1 MLRLPAFEAMSL
13 NALSIIK
20 ALFVECR
27 WVSLASHRASLRISS
42 LVIRTRLAVFRPS
55 VVYANKS
62 KKLKPERALSCLHQ
76 PGLSQAPPKKVLGK
90 VVFPE
95 PLVGTCHHAI
105 LLTYASSWRE
115 AHGGSCSCYANYQK
129 VRLAGYFR
137 YGLRLV
143 SKVIRCF
150 EA

>member
-1 MLRLPAFEAMSL
+1 MSL

-20 ALFVECR
+20 ARRSAVGCPWRVIGPASGYNL
-27 WVSLASHRASLRISS
+27 SLSGRASLS
-42 LVIRTRLAVFRPS
+42 LGLAWFTLIKRS
-55 VVYANKS
+55 LS
-62 KKLKPERALSCLHQ
+62 LKRALSCLHQ
-76 PGLSQAPPKKVLGK
+76 PRFSQAPPKKVLGK

-150 EA
+150 EAAVFL